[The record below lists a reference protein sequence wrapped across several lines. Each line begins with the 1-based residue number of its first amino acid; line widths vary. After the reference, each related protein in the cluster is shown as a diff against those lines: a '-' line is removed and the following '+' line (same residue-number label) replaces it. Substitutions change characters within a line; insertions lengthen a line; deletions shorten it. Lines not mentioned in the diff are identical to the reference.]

1 MPIRIISLSKNLLT
15 FIMNLL
21 FCIQM
26 TSSKIIVFVRVIPPS
41 VDNTSA
47 AQLRSSD
54 NV

>member
-1 MPIRIISLSKNLLT
+1 MPIRIISLSKNLST
-15 FIMNLL
+15 SIRNLL
-21 FCIQM
+21 IQM